1 MGVEQL
7 FQEVLAG
14 RAICYLSAAF
24 LVLSFVLVVVY
35 LACAAFNPSFKG
47 AALSALGNYKVD
59 KDEEAAANAKFW
71 EFTKLWLIRA
81 IFPLVL
87 VGVCLRAV
95 SKLFPTSE
103 DMKVIGTYRAVKE
116 AGDSAAFNAAMS
128 AFLDSWVVNGILEN
142 RYEELQKTKAGCGAV
157 PEEGSEAGQDGQQ
170 PVNGADR

>member
-14 RAICYLSAAF
+14 RAICYLSTAF

-47 AALSALGNYKVD
+47 AALSALSDYKVD

-103 DMKVIGTYRAVKE
+103 DMKVIGAYRAVKE
-116 AGDSAAFNAAMS
+116 FGDSAAFNAALS
-128 AFLDSWVVNGILEN
+128 SLLDSWAVKEILVD
-142 RYEELQKTKAGCGAV
+142 RHEEQQETEPGGRAL
-157 PEEGSEAGQDGQQ
+157 PEEGGEAGKE
-170 PVNGADR
+170 VE